1 MKHRK
6 SVKKKI
12 KQILIFMYSC
22 LIEGFSHTTFLCAFV
37 GLVVGFLYALYV
49 KEEMN
54 ISLLSVIIITVSF
67 AIIFAFIDFVTRT
80 DSFSVREENEED
92 DICTKDN
99 SLNSTSD
106 IIPFART
113 LLRKYENETGFEEAG
128 MLWKCLWTMEEQKI
142 PLPHR
147 LQTDGF
153 PMLANALQIFFDVP
167 AEISND
173 FQQSLENNINEMI
186 IPLLRETQDL
196 LDSHYEQKNLEVE
209 IDKKVIQALYPQN
222 PFRLDY
228 SMDKKGKNKRQKTN
242 IGGELVE
249 KN

>member
-1 MKHRK
+1 M
-6 SVKKKI
+6 
-12 KQILIFMYSC
+12 LDF
-22 LIEGFSHTTFLCAFV
+22 IESFLNNY
-37 GLVVGFLYALYV
+37 G
-49 KEEMN
+49 
-54 ISLLSVIIITVSF
+54 I
-67 AIIFAFIDFVTRT
+67 IIFAGGFAVLEIILLAVVPYQM
-80 DSFSVREENEED
+80 DSLSVREENEED

-142 PLPHR
+142 PLPR
-147 LQTDGF
+147 MLQAEGL
-153 PMLANALQIFFDVP
+153 PMLTNALQIFFNIP

-173 FQQSLENNINEMI
+173 FRQSLKTDINEMI
-186 IPLLRETQDL
+186 IPLLEKTQDIL
-196 LDSHYEQKNLEVE
+196 NSYYEQKKLEVE
-209 IDKKVIQALYPQN
+209 IEKKVIQALYPQN

-228 SMDKKGKNKRQKTN
+228 SMDKKGKNKIQKTN